1 MAVSP
6 QAYMQI
12 AKIEG
17 TLDEGGTAESNLYW
31 SGVALERMAKRLEGR
46 CWAHCQ
52 RLAAGG

>member
-1 MAVSP
+1 
-6 QAYMQI
+6 MQI